1 MGDKRFVTGDF
12 AFVTPKKGKELKSNI
27 ARPGDIIV
35 TQRGTLGQVAI
46 IHNNSIHPE
55 YIISQSQ
62 MKITID
68 ETKASSNFIYYYLR
82 SPIGQWYLTENPIQA
97 GVPHINP

>member
-12 AFVTPKKGKELKSNI
+12 AFVTPKKAKELKSNI

-46 IHNNSIHPE
+46 IHNNR
-55 YIISQSQ
+55 ISSRVHYFP
-62 MKITID
+62 KPNED
-68 ETKASSNFIYYYLR
+68 YYR
-82 SPIGQWYLTENPIQA
+82 
-97 GVPHINP
+97 